1 MLEKKTNFV
10 ADNLI
15 MYETLNSSNVIEFL
29 EIFKINTLII

>member
-1 MLEKKTNFV
+1 MLEKKTNLV